1 MLSQPYRLPDL
12 LRPVAQP
19 RLFGLDEAGWPKALK
34 LGEYAARSPARPSAL
49 QEALFPY
56 LA

>member
-1 MLSQPYRLPDL
+1 MAAPSSEPIR
-12 LRPVAQP
+12 RGRSTKP
-19 RLFGLDEAGWPKALK
+19 RLFGLDEAGWSKALK

>member
-19 RLFGLDEAGWPKALK
+19 RLFGLDEAGWLKALK
-34 LGEYAARSPARPSAL
+34 LGEYAARSSARPSAL
-49 QEALFPY
+49 QEVLFHYP
-56 LA
+56 A